1 MVSINS
7 VMSIRVFD
15 LSYFIKLI
23 IQITVL
29 VLTIHFSLGPTT
41 GYAINPARDFEPR
54 IVHALL
60 PIPNKG
66 DSDWGYA
73 WIPVLGP
80 IVGGTAGALIYQM
93 LLNHFL

>member
-41 GYAINPARDFEPR
+41 LQAINPARDFGPR

-80 IVGGTAGALIYQM
+80 IVGGTAGACIYQM